1 MNCKVEWNNETY
13 LHTKLYL
20 HVNYSNCGSIKK
32 LDLNTQHSPT
42 VIIFQ
47 SDSSDS
53 ILYDNWAGNFRMVDI
68 GIEA

>member
-1 MNCKVEWNNETY
+1 MDCKVEWNNETY

-32 LDLNTQHSPT
+32 LDLNTA
-42 VIIFQ
+42 IIFQ

-53 ILYDNWAGNFRMVDI
+53 ILYDN
-68 GIEA
+68 